1 VISQLRSNKIAVKQ
15 ATLILFTSLVFG
27 VMSAMVQMFFDLNEE
42 RTLQAERIARSIH
55 MVLEPTQR
63 AIYNLDRVAAGE
75 ILTDLTGNPLIKK
88 ASLYDDFG
96 DLLAV
101 NQRSPIY
108 SSNLLNRLSILFFDI
123 PLEQSVRIAVH
134 SDRQRFAVLN
144 ISIDEYS
151 LGQGVARRIYIALG
165 GTIVITV
172 LLSIIFLVIGYH
184 FFSKP
189 IVQIE
194 QWVKGL
200 KESQDA
206 GPSPYRSDDEL
217 GSLVT
222 SFRQVWSDNKSAANQ
237 LNRLVVELTMS
248 EQFSR
253 LVMENSNDA
262 MFLCLANTSIY
273 QVNQQAELLLCSS
286 SHELSGMSLADFSL
300 IYSADQLG
308 TLFAELSQE
317 DCRTYE
323 DTFTV
328 KDSHSDQRRFIEC
341 RAGRFQHAGRDFILI
356 NARDVTERKYAEQ
369 QIHQLA
375 YYDSLTKLANRR
387 MLLDGL
393 KQQIADYER
402 SHRFGIV
409 MYFDLDRFK
418 NINDSMGHSVGDQ
431 ILCVSADRIKRAVP
445 SDAICGRLGGDE
457 FVIAMP
463 NFGKCRDEAAFNSL
477 TLAKQLLD
485 VLAEPIEI
493 KDMSLHITTSIGL
506 ALFPSDSLQAEELVT
521 MADTAMYRAKALGRN
536 SIQFYDRE
544 MQSSA
549 SYILQVEEGIHQALR
564 LNHFE
569 VWMQPQTDAEGDV
582 VGAEVLLRWN
592 DPQKGIVMPGD
603 FIPHAEESGQIVDI
617 DKWVLKQSVAIL
629 SQWLAQ
635 GFPHSIKKSSFKKLA
650 INVSPIF
657 FQQVDFVSYI
667 TSLLEEYQVSGELIE
682 LEITENML
690 LNNFEIARSKMAL
703 LKQHGITFAIDD
715 FGTGYSSLRYLNELP
730 LTVLKIDRSFIEGIT
745 DGSDTIAIVE
755 VIIATAKKLGL
766 DVVAEGVE
774 TEEQLT
780 CLKSLGCYH
789 YQGYFFGKPMHNQLF
804 FEYLN
809 QKDVK

>member
-1 VISQLRSNKIAVKQ
+1 VISKLRSNKIAVKQ
-15 ATLILFTSLVFG
+15 ATLILITSLVFG
-27 VMSAMVQMFFDLNEE
+27 VMSSLAQMLFDLDEE
-42 RTLQAERIARSIH
+42 RTQQAENISRSLN

-63 AIYNLDRVAAGE
+63 AIYNLDIVAARE
-75 ILTDLTGNPLIKK
+75 ILSDLIANPLIKK
-88 ASLYDDFG
+88 ASIYDDFG

-101 NQRSPIY
+101 NQRDPIH
-108 SSNLLNRLSILFFDI
+108 SSSVLNHLSVLFLDI
-123 PLEQSVRIAVH
+123 SLEQSIKIAVN
-134 SDRQRFAVLN
+134 SDRQRFATLN
-144 ISIDEYS
+144 ISIDEQS

-165 GTIVITV
+165 GAIIIT
-172 LLSIIFLVIGYH
+172 LFLSAIFLVVGYY

-189 IVQIE
+189 IVEIE

-206 GPSPYRSDDEL
+206 GRSPYDADDEL
-217 GSLVT
+217 GSLVE
-222 SFRQVWSDNKSAANQ
+222 SFRQAWFDNKVAANQ
-237 LNRLVVELTMS
+237 LNHLVDELTLS

-253 LVMENSNDA
+253 LVMDNSNDA
-262 MFLCLANTSIY
+262 MFLCLPNTAIY
-273 QVNQQAELLLCSS
+273 QVNQQAELLVGCST
-286 SHELSGMSLADFSL
+286 HELNGTSLADFSRH
-300 IYSADQLG
+300 YSAEQLSD
-308 TLFAELSQE
+308 LFAELTHD

-323 DTFTV
+323 DIFV
-328 KDSHSDQRRFIEC
+328 LRGSVPEQCRSIEC
-341 RAGRFQHAGRDFILI
+341 RAGCFQHAGQDFILI
-356 NARDVTERKYAEQ
+356 NARDVTERKQAEY

-402 SHRFGIV
+402 SHQFGAV

-418 NINDSMGHSVGDQ
+418 HINDSMGHSVGDQ
-431 ILCVSADRIKRAVP
+431 ILCVAAERIKLAV
-445 SDAICGRLGGDE
+445 SDNSICGRLGGDE
-457 FVIAMP
+457 FVLAVP
-463 NFGKCRDEAAFNSL
+463 HLGVNSDEAAMNSL
-477 TLAKQLLD
+477 ALARELLD
-485 VLAEPIEI
+485 VMAEPIEI
-493 KDMSLHITTSIGL
+493 EDMALHITTSIGL

-549 SYILQVEEGIHQALR
+549 SYILRIEEGIHQALR

-569 VWMQPQTDAEGDV
+569 IWMQSQTDLNGSV

-603 FIPHAEESGQIVDI
+603 FIPYAEESGQIVDI
-617 DKWVLKQSVAIL
+617 DKWVLKQSFAIL
-629 SQWLAQ
+629 SQWLIQ
-635 GFPHSIKKSSFKKLA
+635 GFPSSFKKLA
-650 INVSPIF
+650 INVSPMF
-657 FQQVDFVSYI
+657 FQQIDFVSYI
-667 TSLLEEYQVSGELIE
+667 SALLDEHDMPGQLIE

-690 LNNFEIARSKMAL
+690 LNNFEIARSKMSL
-703 LKQHGITFAIDD
+703 LKQRGITFAIDD

-745 DGSDTIAIVE
+745 DGTDTIAIVE
-755 VIIATAKKLGL
+755 VVIATAKKLGL

-774 TEEQLT
+774 TDAQLT
-780 CLKSLGCYH
+780 CLKQLGCYH
-789 YQGYFFGKPMHNQLF
+789 YQGYLFSRPQHHQSFFNALKNK
-804 FEYLN
+804 E
-809 QKDVK
+809 